1 MIFCIKDDDLYLQE
15 GQNRRCIFSSKQL
28 GMNAVGNGSF
38 LLSSIMG
45 GEPCREDS
53 CVFKKLGHMLQH
65 RGSQRAGLLNA
76 LASPGAL
83 APSKGHLQS
92 L

>member
-1 MIFCIKDDDLYLQE
+1 
-15 GQNRRCIFSSKQL
+15 
-28 GMNAVGNGSF
+28 
-38 LLSSIMG
+38 MG

-65 RGSQRAGLLNA
+65 CGSQRAGLLNA

-83 APSKGHLQS
+83 APSKGHLQC

>member
-1 MIFCIKDDDLYLQE
+1 MVFCIKDDDLYLQE
-15 GQNRRCIFSSKQL
+15 GQNTRCIFSSKQL
-28 GMNAVGNGSF
+28 GMNTVGNGSF
-38 LLSSIMG
+38 LVELNNG

-65 RGSQRAGLLNA
+65 CGSQRAGLLNA

-83 APSKGHLQS
+83 APSKGHLQC